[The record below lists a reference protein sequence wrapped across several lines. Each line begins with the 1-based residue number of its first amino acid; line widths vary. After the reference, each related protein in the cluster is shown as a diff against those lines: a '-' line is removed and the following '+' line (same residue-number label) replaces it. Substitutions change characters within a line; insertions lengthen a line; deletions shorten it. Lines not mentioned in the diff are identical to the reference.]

1 MSFSLSGAALIA
13 SLCICVYVNT
23 WLVFN
28 ARRLITGG
36 FRKLSRNDVLQ
47 VVAVLIANPALW
59 WATAAHPLPA
69 IGVWLPAIARFLVDL
84 RHRGADD

>member
-1 MSFSLSGAALIA
+1 VSFSLAGVAIIA
-13 SLCICVYVNT
+13 GLCICVYVNT

-28 ARRLITGG
+28 ARRLVTGG
-36 FRKLSRNDVLQ
+36 FRKFARNDVLQ
-47 VVAVLIANPALW
+47 VVVVIVANSALW

-84 RHRGADD
+84 RHRGVDD